1 VPEGVVI
8 EYGPRFYWRDPTT
21 GKVFWAQKE
30 FLEALF
36 TQSAKPAQPSTPV
49 VPPPSPPTTQLRPEP
64 QQSPVASSKALTC
77 RADLSDLNAEE
88 LMKSAAQIE
97 TNIGVCGGARIAGDL
112 VMTNGHC
119 VMGPSA
125 GWSRAKSL
133 RGRESNMRARF
144 IVGGKPHAVR
154 CGKVMAISPF
164 QNSKGGRDFAIVRCS
179 GIPDDVPIMR
189 VTETEPNIHARI
201 AIATWDWPR
210 PGVPSRVSIG
220 HVLGN
225 DNSYLIAQLKIMD
238 GNSGS
243 MIVNA
248 NQEICGLAN
257 GVGEGPVAGKAF
269 FHSMKEIMR
278 QVKEQSPET
287 YAEITEATNASP
299 SRCVASLPADPRD
312 GFVGIASR

>member
-1 VPEGVVI
+1 
-8 EYGPRFYWRDPTT
+8 
-21 GKVFWAQKE
+21 
-30 FLEALF
+30 
-36 TQSAKPAQPSTPV
+36 
-49 VPPPSPPTTQLRPEP
+49 
-64 QQSPVASSKALTC
+64 
-77 RADLSDLNAEE
+77 
-88 LMKSAAQIE
+88 
-97 TNIGVCGGARIAGDL
+97 
-112 VMTNGHC
+112 
-119 VMGPSA
+119 
-125 GWSRAKSL
+125 
-133 RGRESNMRARF
+133 
-144 IVGGKPHAVR
+144 
-154 CGKVMAISPF
+154 
-164 QNSKGGRDFAIVRCS
+164 
-179 GIPDDVPIMR
+179 MR

-299 SRCVASLPADPRD
+299 SRCVASLPANPRRTD
-312 GFVGIASR
+312 SWASRVANLWSSCKRPGYLTKTGNDCTSGRGPCFCGGPHGDVR